1 MHLRAELTALL
12 DAWAVALVQLH
23 RRPVTAQTPPA
34 PLPWV
39 LTDPLP
45 AWLDELPAAAGPA
58 WAVRAHP
65 GTARALAA
73 ARSGWRP
80 VQSTHGDATGDAVR
94 VSRSSGR
101 LRAVLQPEPG
111 GPGTGRVGDPRWD
124 VATALDWLAIALSP
138 AVDESWHVDA
148 AEMFV
153 RCYQL
158 AGRRRRTDATD
169 GHGTHGPDGRGVDR
183 SARGAARPERRRPRL
198 ALDAL
203 VETAGP
209 AGLVARRRC
218 DDRRMRGHERR
229 RPGPQ
234 GGPGLRR
241 ACSDQA
247 ASSSDVR
254 FRVLF
259 WSTRMP
265 GPFVVEKVALAM

>member
-1 MHLRAELTALL
+1 MSVTGLRLVDRRSVVALVEQTHGDGDRARPLVRALEDVVDEMHAAGPTWHLRAELTALL

-111 GPGTGRVGDPRWD
+111 GPGTGHVGDPRWD

-158 AGRRRRTDATD
+158 AGGDAAPTRLMATARTVQTAVEWTAQLAVLRDPSDEDLDWLSTLW
-169 GHGTHGPDGRGVDR
+169 
-183 SARGAARPERRRPRL
+183 SRPL
-198 ALDAL
+198 ALL
-203 VETAGP
+203 GSSRAGG
-209 AGLVARRRC
+209 ATT
-218 DDRRMRGHERR
+218 
-229 RPGPQ
+229 
-234 GGPGLRR
+234 GG
-241 ACSDQA
+241 
-247 ASSSDVR
+247 
-254 FRVLF
+254 
-259 WSTRMP
+259 
-265 GPFVVEKVALAM
+265 